1 MQRKHKI
8 KGQIWETTASAL
20 IKELSQD
27 TGWQDHIEY
36 LIDELKNSHD
46 FLFVRNLKELFEVG
60 KYEGNPISLA
70 DYLKSALSRGDINI
84 ITECTE
90 EERAQIELKSP
101 QYLSHFQ
108 VIQITQPQ
116 EDLESIIIRKV
127 QQIAAFQK
135 VNISEAAIDE
145 VLRLNKRFSPYAGLP
160 GKPIRFLENM
170 LINQKYVGKPSR
182 QVVDRSDVIDYFSQ
196 ESGIPRFIID
206 PEIPMDADQIKHQFK
221 EQLFGQQS
229 AIDHVVDVL
238 THVKTALNR
247 TEKPIASFL
256 FVGPTGVGKTELA
269 KMLAQFMFGD
279 RRQLTRFD
287 MSEYA
292 SPYDIIRLMGFG
304 SQSEGLLTAEVKR
317 NPFTVLLFDEIEKAH
332 SNFYDLLLQIL
343 GEGRLSD
350 GNGNLVNF
358 CSAII
363 IMTSNIGA
371 TKIQNQSIGIQQE
384 NGLDDIP
391 AQYVRAVQ
399 KHFRPELFNRIDRV
413 VPFHALNRTV
423 IKSVV
428 RREIALMH
436 QREGLKFREI
446 DLTIEDNVFEH
457 LVDAGY
463 NPKYGARQM
472 QRTIRNRIL
481 SPLSKALNQQ
491 DYDDQLIVKLSCP
504 KDHIQIETEVNP
516 LGFDLL
522 LEELEKFTNS
532 NLVSLSRRQC
542 ARMRESHFYTQ
553 FLSELDI
560 LNQQLSE
567 QGTNFWKNHA
577 QAERYRQLNELKER
591 TDQMEQAFNDLELQL
606 GLSCMNLKPYEKADK
621 EAIDILNDQFVG
633 LKKYAITLSD
643 PSANEINCTIFGS
656 KIHPFVEMYAQLFEA
671 KDFNVQTQRLWYTEK
686 PIPKKQLKNWTIA
699 QETKKW
705 NLLLGVH
712 RFSDSNL
719 SGYPEERFHFLWN

>member
-1 MQRKHKI
+1 MRFDGTQNLIAKMAHKLKIPFHAFRVTLESGKSFLIPLNDFDAWCIDPEMPKLVKEYAQQLQQKVLNKGDYLSLLEELKHGAFTHDKLDVKFMASRDGYSFPTFIIDFDYYWSERERGVWGAIPVLGLESFAENQDTLEERLGESVRFEFARSRRLLIVQHIIAAMWFQETGLESLPMELKVPSLKELDEAVEERPQKLLPQLATPLKIQRQEAFGRTQEITQIINALKSTFNNNVLLVGPSGVGKTTLVWELARVQRKHRI

-36 LIDELKNSHD
+36 LIDELKNSND

-70 DYLKSALSRGDINI
+70 DYLKAALARGDINM

-101 QYLSHFQ
+101 QYISHFQ

-135 VNISEAAIDE
+135 VKINEAAIDE

-170 LINQKYVGKPSR
+170 LINQKYVGQSSELS
-182 QVVDRSDVIDYFSQ
+182 VGRSDVIDFFSQ

-206 PEIPMDADQIKHQFK
+206 PEIPMDADQIKRQFN
-221 EQLFGQQS
+221 EQLFGQHA
-229 AIDHVVDVL
+229 AIDQVVDVL

-292 SPYDIIRLMGFG
+292 SSYDIIRLMGFG

-371 TKIQNQSIGIQQE
+371 AKIQNQSIGIQQKKWVRR
-384 NGLDDIP
+384 P
-391 AQYVRAVQ
+391 A
-399 KHFRPELFNRIDRV
+399 
-413 VPFHALNRTV
+413 RTV
-423 IKSVV
+423 CSCCSK
-428 RREIALMH
+428 
-436 QREGLKFREI
+436 
-446 DLTIEDNVFEH
+446 T
-457 LVDAGY
+457 
-463 NPKYGARQM
+463 
-472 QRTIRNRIL
+472 L
-481 SPLSKALNQQ
+481 SPR
-491 DYDDQLIVKLSCP
+491 IVQPHRSGCAIPCP
-504 KDHIQIETEVNP
+504 GPK
-516 LGFDLL
+516 
-522 LEELEKFTNS
+522 
-532 NLVSLSRRQC
+532 
-542 ARMRESHFYTQ
+542 SH
-553 FLSELDI
+553 
-560 LNQQLSE
+560 
-567 QGTNFWKNHA
+567 
-577 QAERYRQLNELKER
+577 
-591 TDQMEQAFNDLELQL
+591 
-606 GLSCMNLKPYEKADK
+606 
-621 EAIDILNDQFVG
+621 
-633 LKKYAITLSD
+633 
-643 PSANEINCTIFGS
+643 
-656 KIHPFVEMYAQLFEA
+656 
-671 KDFNVQTQRLWYTEK
+671 
-686 PIPKKQLKNWTIA
+686 
-699 QETKKW
+699 
-705 NLLLGVH
+705 
-712 RFSDSNL
+712 
-719 SGYPEERFHFLWN
+719 